1 MVTLKVMPG
10 STDISR
16 NLDIMHEKHYAIK
29 TLYDLTNIVNR
40 IPGFA
45 HVETLSGSISEVDSG
60 RYPFCPEKYLSAL
73 LKQPNSL
80 IYHYFTTFFLP

>member
-60 RYPFCPEKYLSAL
+60 R
-73 LKQPNSL
+73 
-80 IYHYFTTFFLP
+80 